1 MDSYNGW
8 RGMWGGWLPYLLPL
22 FGPITAIIALL
33 LIGPCVVNAL
43 GSFVRKQ
50 FRSIHVNQLEVRY
63 QALVSQQDTPR
74 VTSQTSLLTPSSPK

>member
-1 MDSYNGW
+1 
-8 RGMWGGWLPYLLPL
+8 MWGGWLPYLLPL